1 MPYQRSLTIVA
12 PVREGAENEVEA
24 LLAGMGDGVANG
36 SVIDFGAVEDVH
48 FARLMMAPADT
59 GRSGAR
65 LPASLILLSDFDG
78 PVDAYLD
85 RLVTT
90 AGRGIDRVFGACT
103 GYPDGEPSE
112 RQRLDYLRRHRVRE
126 AARYVNTS
134 GRTVQQIRQESEL
147 RNAINRYLDDVGR
160 DWHGLDPGAVRRAV
174 RKVVANDPELA
185 WVLDPAERPGLG
197 ARVKEKP
204 HRVAAPLLTL
214 PFVPL
219 LLLVLPFLAVLL
231 RVHEKRDPAP
241 HEKPNEELVQMLASL
256 EDHVVQNPFTAIGHI
271 KPSLFRRITIRVIL
285 FYLDYAARHFFNR
298 GNLSG
303 VKTIH
308 FARWVFIDE
317 KQRMFFASNY
327 DGSLESY
334 MDDFIDKVAWGL
346 NLVFS
351 NGVGYP
357 RTSWLVRGGAKDE
370 LAFKD
375 YLRMHQ
381 VPTRVWYSAYERL
394 TALNIE
400 QNESIRAGLR
410 VTRGGGDESKWVQSL

>member
-1 MPYQRSLTIVA
+1 M
-12 PVREGAENEVEA
+12 
-24 LLAGMGDGVANG
+24 
-36 SVIDFGAVEDVH
+36 
-48 FARLMMAPADT
+48 
-59 GRSGAR
+59 
-65 LPASLILLSDFDG
+65 
-78 PVDAYLD
+78 
-85 RLVTT
+85 
-90 AGRGIDRVFGACT
+90 
-103 GYPDGEPSE
+103 
-112 RQRLDYLRRHRVRE
+112 
-126 AARYVNTS
+126 
-134 GRTVQQIRQESEL
+134 
-147 RNAINRYLDDVGR
+147 
-160 DWHGLDPGAVRRAV
+160 
-174 RKVVANDPELA
+174 
-185 WVLDPAERPGLG
+185 
-197 ARVKEKP
+197 
-204 HRVAAPLLTL
+204 
-214 PFVPL
+214 
-219 LLLVLPFLAVLL
+219 LL

-381 VPTRVWYSAYERL
+381 VPTR
-394 TALNIE
+394 
-400 QNESIRAGLR
+400 
-410 VTRGGGDESKWVQSL
+410 TRPTSD